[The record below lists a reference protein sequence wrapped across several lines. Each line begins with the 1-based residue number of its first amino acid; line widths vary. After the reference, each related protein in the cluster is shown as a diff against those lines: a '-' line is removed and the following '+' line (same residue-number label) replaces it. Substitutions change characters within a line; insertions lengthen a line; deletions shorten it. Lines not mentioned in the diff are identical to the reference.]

1 MATETLRWEYLRD
14 VLNRFGEELVRS
26 YIEHLDQRS
35 IHATH
40 DLANSV
46 HYTVVVDE
54 RCIAV
59 DLSLLDYWKYIEY
72 GRRAGKFP
80 PLSSIAEWIKVKGIQ
95 PMTNTQSS
103 VKKWTQHRGR
113 IRRNDGRIP
122 SIKSLAYL
130 IGRKIKEEGIQPRPI
145 LASAIDDTY
154 RRFEA
159 AITEAMA
166 KDITRDLIAVLQYD
180 FFKLQ

>member
-1 MATETLRWEYLRD
+1 MESEALRWEHLRG
-14 VLNRFGEELVRS
+14 VLNDFGAELVEQ
-26 YIEHLDQRS
+26 YIANLDQRS
-35 IHATH
+35 IHATR

-46 HYTVVVDE
+46 HYTVVVDD

-59 DLSLLDYWKYIEY
+59 DISLLDYWKYVEY

-80 PLSSIAEWIKVKGIQ
+80 PLDSIEEWIKVKGIQ
-95 PMTNTQSS
+95 PMTNTQAS
-103 VKKWTQHRGR
+103 VKRWAQKRGR
-113 IRRNDGRIP
+113 LRRNDGRIP

-130 IGRKIKEEGIQPRPI
+130 IGRKIKEEGIQPRPV
-145 LASAIDDTY
+145 LATAIDDVY
-154 RRFEA
+154 KRFET

-166 KDITRDLIAVLQYD
+166 KDITRDLYAALQYD